1 MSIYLILLSN
11 AILAEVNRIFQ
22 YLNVLALKFT
32 TKTPVLFTYLWKKY
46 WSLKYFKI
54 DKDIPFQI
62 FFKVEG

>member
-32 TKTPVLFTYLWKKY
+32 TKTPVLFTYL
-46 WSLKYFKI
+46 
-54 DKDIPFQI
+54 
-62 FFKVEG
+62 